1 MKYAETEV
9 TGQILNRHATRLH
22 QLENTIQDMN
32 DKIDNV
38 WDTAGEVNVVSSVGG
53 TVFHLDATTEDAS
66 VSLTGKG
73 QFELLVDVENNKVY
87 LTNIEQ

>member
-1 MKYAETEV
+1 
-9 TGQILNRHATRLH
+9 
-22 QLENTIQDMN
+22 
-32 DKIDNV
+32 V